1 MENPLRKYLS
11 EIGLSLSQLGNE
23 LQKQAQSNQ
32 PMNIHS
38 QVKQTMDNLT
48 YYLHNLNAD
57 LDAYRYNL
65 IKDGESNL
73 NLIGIESLKG
83 ALHHL
88 LNVGS
93 YTHNGESSSPTAELY
108 KMMFRLILFIG
119 LWQKG
124 HKAQKNTSL
133 TKSRIKT
140 DEESNLHIIRIGNAH
155 GILLNTSQ

>member
-1 MENPLRKYLS
+1 MSELS
-11 EIGLSLSQLGNE
+11 HYIGNIGYVLSQLGNE

-32 PMNIHS
+32 PLNIHS

-57 LDAYRYNL
+57 LDTCRYNL

-73 NLIGIESLKG
+73 NLIEIESLKG

-93 YTHNGESSSPTAELY
+93 YTHNGESSSPTTELY
-108 KMMFRLILFIG
+108 KMMFLIDSLYRLM
-119 LWQKG
+119 
-124 HKAQKNTSL
+124 
-133 TKSRIKT
+133 
-140 DEESNLHIIRIGNAH
+140 AH
-155 GILLNTSQ
+155 GTQGSKEYIFDKITDKDR